1 MKQSSLNPD
10 PRRKQILLDMINK
23 SGFPEMKSEKV
34 LQAQIEALQSELL
47 EKDQALIQKDE
58 QIDKLCAVVFQYQE
72 EIAQKNREIEELQQ
86 GRANFEMEVQNYNE
100 MKNHCD
106 QALKQLHHVEMQMSE
121 LQEQNLQLKN
131 QEQQLLSQ
139 ILALQKNSDVLL
151 RDAFEREKKQ
161 LHKKLLEK
169 TKIIQEQN
177 CLIQKSNETQS
188 TIHQSMMKMKEDQ
201 KKQEQTIQQL
211 REEIENLKGDGAFTS
226 PLIQITS
233 PLNQL
238 SSPLNQ
244 LTSPQGQRQASFNTH
259 KDFDTPIRQS
269 SYTQQKPQ
277 SSNSLCSNFTS
288 QESKKKMMGN
298 FKRLTTMAVGMY
310 SNLLD
315 YQSLQ
320 NGCKLASELGQAR
333 IDLTQQVSR
342 SSMMNQEYNDHN

>member
-1 MKQSSLNPD
+1 MKQSSLHPD
-10 PRRKQILLDMINK
+10 PRKKQILLDMINK
-23 SGFPEMKSEKV
+23 TGFPEMKSEKV
-34 LQAQIEALQSELL
+34 LQAQIDTLQSELL
-47 EKDQALIQKDE
+47 QKDQALIQKDE

-72 EIAQKNREIEELQQ
+72 EIAQKNREIEELQLNK
-86 GRANFEMEVQNYNE
+86 AHFEMEVQNYNE

-106 QALKQLHHVEMQMSE
+106 HALKQLHHVEMQMSE
-121 LQEQNLQLKN
+121 LQEQNSQLKN
-131 QEQQLLSQ
+131 QEQQLLCQ
-139 ILALQKNSDVLL
+139 IQALQKNSDALL

-169 TKIIQEQN
+169 TKIIQELN
-177 CLIQKSNETQS
+177 CQIQKQNETQS

-201 KKQEQTIQQL
+201 KRQEQTIQQL
-211 REEIENLKGDGAFTS
+211 REEIENLKGDGGMFA
-226 PLIQITS
+226 S
-233 PLNQL
+233 PLNQIT
-238 SSPLNQ
+238 SPLNQ

-259 KDFDTPIRQS
+259 KDFDTPMRQS

-342 SSMMNQEYNDHN
+342 SSLLHQEYNDHN

>member
-1 MKQSSLNPD
+1 MKQSSLHPD
-10 PRRKQILLDMINK
+10 PRKKQILLDMINK
-23 SGFPEMKSEKV
+23 GGISEIKPEKA
-34 LQAQIEALQSELL
+34 LQAQIEALQSELQ
-47 EKDQALIQKDE
+47 EKEQALIQKDE
-58 QIDKLCAVVFQYQE
+58 QVDKLCNMVFSYQE
-72 EIAQKNREIEELQQ
+72 EIAQKNREIEDFQLNKAQL
-86 GRANFEMEVQNYNE
+86 EMEVQSYIE
-100 MKNHCD
+100 MKEHCD

-121 LQEQNLQLKN
+121 LQEQNSQLKN

-139 ILALQKNSDVLL
+139 IQALQKNSDVLL

-169 TKIIQEQN
+169 TKIIQDLNYQ
-177 CLIQKSNETQS
+177 IQKQNETQS

-201 KKQEQTIQQL
+201 KKQEQTIQLL
-211 REEIENLKGDGAFTS
+211 REEIENLKGDGAIFA
-226 PLIQITS
+226 S
-233 PLNQL
+233 PLNQMN
-238 SSPLNQ
+238 SPLNQ

-259 KDFDTPIRQS
+259 KDFDTPMRQS

-320 NGCKLASELGQAR
+320 NGSKLASELSQAR

-342 SSMMNQEYNDHN
+342 SSLLHQEYNDNN